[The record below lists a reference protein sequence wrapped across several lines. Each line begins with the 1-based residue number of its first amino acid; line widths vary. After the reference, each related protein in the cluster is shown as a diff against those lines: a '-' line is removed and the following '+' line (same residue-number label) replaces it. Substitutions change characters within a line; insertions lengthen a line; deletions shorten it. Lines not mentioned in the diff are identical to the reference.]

1 MNTPLR
7 LSRSNIL
14 RSNLIRSV
22 VFTLMLSG
30 CGESEEETS
39 MGAMS
44 SDGAE
49 VYQQQCSACHG
60 ARGEGGTGRALNGP
74 HVAEMSDAQLFMMSY
89 EGIGSVM
96 PSFKSTLTTEQIA
109 NVVEHLRTF

>member
-1 MNTPLR
+1 M
-7 LSRSNIL
+7 
-14 RSNLIRSV
+14 RSV
-22 VFTLMLSG
+22 LLALLLNG

-39 MGAMS
+39 VDAMS
-44 SDGAE
+44 PDGAAL
-49 VYQQQCSACHG
+49 YQQQCSACHG

-74 HVAEMSDAQLFMMSY
+74 HVAEMSDAQLFMMIY

-96 PSFKSTLTTEQIA
+96 PSFKSTLTTDEIA